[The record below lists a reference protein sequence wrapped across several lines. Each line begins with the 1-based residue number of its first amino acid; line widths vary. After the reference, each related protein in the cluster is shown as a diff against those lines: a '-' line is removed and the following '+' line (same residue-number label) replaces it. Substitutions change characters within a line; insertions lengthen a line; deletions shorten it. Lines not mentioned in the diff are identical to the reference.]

1 MSKRLIYI
9 LLPLLIFAA
18 CQSDKQK
25 DSDFSTEFEVPDSVI
40 YDGELEIS
48 QQAMDEIVQNIS
60 SPVEIAALIKSVGVP
75 YSKNYL
81 ASTDHID
88 NYNTSFEKALGLG
101 IYGADLGYQ
110 NMYNKTGAVIDY
122 IQAIKTLADGIR
134 VGQFFDFTTL
144 KRLVTN
150 NQNLDS
156 LMTISVQNFNQMDRY
171 LNENNRSNLSSLIVT
186 GVWIESMYL
195 LCEVIKE
202 SPNAELSEKIG
213 EQKIILGNLMLLLKN
228 YERDPKF
235 KDLIEKLTEI
245 QVLFREVTIT
255 YEKAEPE
262 MVEEDGMLVI
272 KQNDK
277 QSIEISN
284 ETLFKIINKTV
295 DVRNKI
301 IL

>member
-1 MSKRLIYI
+1 
-9 LLPLLIFAA
+9 
-18 CQSDKQK
+18 
-25 DSDFSTEFEVPDSVI
+25 
-40 YDGELEIS
+40 
-48 QQAMDEIVQNIS
+48 
-60 SPVEIAALIKSVGVP
+60 
-75 YSKNYL
+75 
-81 ASTDHID
+81 
-88 NYNTSFEKALGLG
+88 
-101 IYGADLGYQ
+101 
-110 NMYNKTGAVIDY
+110 
-122 IQAIKTLADGIR
+122 
-134 VGQFFDFTTL
+134 
-144 KRLVTN
+144 
-150 NQNLDS
+150 
-156 LMTISVQNFNQMDRY
+156 MTISVQNFNQMDRY
-171 LNENNRSNLSSLIVT
+171 LNGNNRSNLSSLIVT